1 MIRPPAPDNHEDGR
15 IQGQASPRTVF
26 MPFAV
31 PEIRGEADTRSGM
44 WREIMR
50 EGTRLCFR
58 AGSIVPVEGAHLFD
72 LFCIESGQVR
82 VVFDTLEGRQRTVI
96 AFEAGGIFNLAC
108 AAAEKEASGQ
118 YQCAR
123 DSVVWRVP
131 GRLLHD
137 SGGAGGMA
145 RCPELAAYALRALGM
160 LALTYHTFLTDMLLD
175 EFIVRFCRYLA
186 SLAAE
191 HGKAEFPLG
200 VTQDRCAAMLG
211 VHRATLGRAIQQ
223 LKQEG
228 VLDRFT
234 RKSVCILDMEKLRR
248 MAGM

>member
-1 MIRPPAPDNHEDGR
+1 MIWPPVSGR
-15 IQGQASPRTVF
+15 QEREQTAARSVF

-31 PEIRGEADTRSGM
+31 PEIRGESDIRSGM

-50 EGTRLCFR
+50 EGLRLSFH
-58 AGSIVPVEGAHLFD
+58 AGNIVPVEGEYLFD

-108 AAAEKEASGQ
+108 AMAQKEASGQ

-131 GRLLHD
+131 GRLLRD
-137 SGGAGGMA
+137 AESMVK
-145 RCPELAAYALRALGM
+145 CPELAAYALRVLGT
-160 LALTYHTFLTDMLLD
+160 LSLTYHTFLTDMLLD

-191 HGKAEFPLG
+191 HQKAEFPLG

-228 VLDRFT
+228 VLERFT
-234 RKSVCILDMEKLRR
+234 QRSVRIVDLDRLRA